1 MQRQNSRFSVSGL
14 KEEKLIKKQTYT
26 KTETRKLYSG
36 VFWTF
41 LPNDV
46 KIDPY
51 NFELYRFKVKTFFL
65 RHSVEKTTGYS

>member
-1 MQRQNSRFSVSGL
+1 L
-14 KEEKLIKKQTYT
+14 KEEKLIKKQTYM

-46 KIDPY
+46 EIDPY
-51 NFELYRFKVKTFFL
+51 NFELYRFKVKMFFL
-65 RHSVEKTTGYS
+65 IHSVVADFIFSFCTSLSVAAFCQ